1 MVNKLVSS
9 GRGFVR
15 CASACGLLL
24 LAGCIAPNPVDV
36 DANFVTTTA
45 FGAKGPS
52 IVSLL
57 PIEDGTSNASV
68 SRHLTFLRQEINR
81 QLPDRRY
88 APTRQTWVDASVRG
102 AAPGGESIVTPEAL
116 ATLARAGKDDAVL
129 AVRVSEWDE
138 GQLMSTRKVRFHFEA
153 AMVAGDGTPLW
164 SGTIQGRVKAGGAGA
179 APIGREAM
187 ARSCVEL
194 AVQQLLLQLPDR
206 SVR

>member
-1 MVNKLVSS
+1 MVNKLISS

-36 DANFVTTTA
+36 DVNFVTTTD
-45 FGAKGPS
+45 FGSHNPS

-57 PIEDGTSNASV
+57 PVEDGTSNASV

-81 QLPDRRY
+81 QLPERRY

-102 AAPGGESIVTPEAL
+102 AAPAGESIVTPE
-116 ATLARAGKDDAVL
+116 TLANLAKAGKDDAVL

-138 GQLMSTRKVRFHFEA
+138 GQLMSTRKVRFQFEA
-153 AMVAGDGTPLW
+153 AMVASDGTPLW

-179 APIGREAM
+179 APLGREAM
-187 ARSCVEL
+187 ARSCAEL
-194 AVQQLLLQLPDR
+194 AVRQLLLQLPGR